1 MAPLTNRGIRLTA
14 LMFGFLLDPFLRWTN
29 IMTIISMPYLVHVM
43 MRQMDDCSVRG
54 WRHGCGR
61 HIGSPE
67 DGSLLVWGLHN
78 LPWTFSQQDQII
90 PVPLESVHQILLLN
104 HVIKKGFVWNRSLPP
119 GRWDPSNTG
128 SLEASLSSEYDLN
141 ILVIVLI
148 NINNVLL
155 DLDMY
160 NHLSRENKYKSA
172 EGSYSNEYFPYRN
185 IPNVCSSVKAFSSP
199 FHQLEI
205 KFWELRG
212 GDPFRFIK
220 CTQLHLSK
228 SSFNRTF
235 FEEALYSI
243 GNFERNLCL
252 SRSFL
257 FLILFGWAVLLQE
270 HTEGVWKSCLF
281 WPHREYRQ
289 GSCQKMIQRRHHHHQ
304 HRHHHHNGRI
314 DNL

>member
-14 LMFGFLLDPFLRWTN
+14 LMFGFLLDPFLWWTK

-67 DGSLLVWGLHN
+67 DGSLQVWGLHN

-128 SLEASLSSEYDLN
+128 NLGASLSSEYDLN

-148 NINNVLL
+148 NVNNVLL
-155 DLDMY
+155 DLHMY
-160 NHLSRENKYKSA
+160 NHLSREKNTKKQVTKLKPAICCFSWLSLVDEKSP
-172 EGSYSNEYFPYRN
+172 E
-185 IPNVCSSVKAFSSP
+185 
-199 FHQLEI
+199 
-205 KFWELRG
+205 
-212 GDPFRFIK
+212 
-220 CTQLHLSK
+220 
-228 SSFNRTF
+228 
-235 FEEALYSI
+235 
-243 GNFERNLCL
+243 
-252 SRSFL
+252 
-257 FLILFGWAVLLQE
+257 GWA
-270 HTEGVWKSCLF
+270 
-281 WPHREYRQ
+281 
-289 GSCQKMIQRRHHHHQ
+289 RRVFML
-304 HRHHHHNGRI
+304 R
-314 DNL
+314 